1 MNTYKNKI
9 LIVLLF
15 GILSLNCAKAQE
27 KYIGPALT
35 DENSWTLALLPD
47 PQTYVK
53 FDYNRPIFDLM
64 LSWINKNVDV
74 LNIASVL
81 CTGDLVE
88 NNDNLYPDGKT
99 GNMNSVGQWEGIS
112 QSFDRLNGRVPYILT
127 TGNHDYGYKSAE
139 NRKTFYDA
147 YFPISK
153 NSKNEPMLR
162 EIGFNIDLKPSL
174 SNAVFEMPQVGKNKY
189 LVLVLEFAPRDTV
202 LDWAKNIV
210 AQDKYKD
217 HRVILLTHSYLNSS
231 NEHIKT
237 EGYKLE
243 NPNYGSMIWEKL
255 VYPSKN
261 ICMVFAGHIGKP
273 NDPNGHIAFRTDK
286 NQSGRKV
293 QQMVF
298 NAQALGG
305 GWHGNGGDGW
315 LRLLEFMP
323 DNKTVKVKTFSPLFA
338 ISPTTQKYAW
348 RKEAVDEF
356 EFTLE
361 D

>member
-1 MNTYKNKI
+1 MKI
-9 LIVLLF
+9 KKTKIIALAVLAMLQL
-15 GILSLNCAKAQE
+15 GNIQAQE
-27 KYIGPALT
+27 KFVSPVLSN
-35 DENSWTLALLPD
+35 EESWTLALLPD

-64 LSWINKNVDV
+64 LSWINKNIET
-74 LNIASVL
+74 LNITSVL

-99 GNMNSVGQWEGIS
+99 GNMSSVEQWQGVS
-112 QSFDRLNGRVPYILT
+112 QSFGRLDGRVPYILT
-127 TGNHDYGYKSAE
+127 IGNHDYGYKSAE

-147 YFPISK
+147 YFPIGK
-153 NSKNEPMLR
+153 NAKNEPMLR
-162 EIGFNIDLKPSL
+162 EVGFNMDMKPTL
-174 SNAVFEMPQVGKNKY
+174 ANAVFEIPQQGKSKY
-189 LVLVLEFAPRDTV
+189 LVMVLEFAPRDTV
-202 LDWAKNIV
+202 LTWARQVI

-217 HRVILLTHSYLNSS
+217 HRVILLTHSYLNSN

-243 NPNYGSMIWEKL
+243 NPNYGAMIWEKL

-338 ISPTTQKYAW
+338 ISPTTQQYAW
-348 RKEAVDEF
+348 RKDAVDEF